1 MNPEEVITTLVL
13 LGYTIS
19 AYNSPLLTVL
29 FRGKQ
34 KVYVYPRVEY
44 RRYSIANNIIANARF
59 TDSQEFLTEVLK
71 RLENTHD

>member
-19 AYNSPLLTVL
+19 PNNSPQLTVL

-34 KVYVYPRVEY
+34 KVYVYPQVKH
-44 RRYSIANNIIANARF
+44 RRYSIADNNIANARF
-59 TDSQEFLTEVLK
+59 TDSQEFLTEILK